1 MRKDDSFE
9 EAVVRFVG
17 RATRRLR
24 SLEDGAKDLDKRLE
38 DVRTDGEDLGERVAA
53 AEREAVDLED
63 FGERL
68 RLALVAALSH
78 AIRRQHL
85 PQGFTFDS
93 ELWDRLRDLGG
104 EEACAAVTVEIERS
118 QAVLRR
124 AEVSRETDQE
134 PGSQPENDRTI
145 CD

>member
-1 MRKDDSFE
+1 MRKEDSFE

-17 RATRRLR
+17 RTSRRLR
-24 SLEDGAKDLDKRLE
+24 SLEAGAADLQKRLE
-38 DVRTDGEDLGERVAA
+38 DVQTDGEDLGERVAA
-53 AEREAVDLED
+53 GERQAVDLED
-63 FGERL
+63 LGERL
-68 RLALVAALSH
+68 RLGLIAVLSH

-93 ELWDRLRDLGG
+93 ELWNRLRDLGG

-124 AEVSRETDQE
+124 AEVSRETDQGTV
-134 PGSQPENDRTI
+134 PQPENDRTI